1 MTYRTETIFGSL
13 NRLGS
18 LRDNGDVVDLRAT
31 YERVLAGEGDTQA
44 AAIAAVR
51 IPDTMIAFILGGD
64 RSIAAADAALA
75 FASPVVV
82 PAANAVL
89 EAPLIPGKLICM
101 GRNYWEHA
109 QESAMPVPD
118 DFPRG
123 FVKVQSTVTGPY
135 ADIPY
140 PWATKQFDFEAE
152 LVIVIGK
159 PTTGVSKEE
168 ALDYIFGYTVMND
181 LSARDWQFAERSKGN
196 HLLGKNL
203 DATGPM
209 GPAIILRRD
218 LPDPNNIRVTARI
231 NGEVRQ
237 DGYTR
242 QNDPRHPN
250 DDRAL
255 VAHDARTR
263 RHHQHGHPRRQLP
276 RRRQLEVAKTRRRR
290 RNRSPR
296 HRQTPQ
302 QDHCSDP
309 SDRRHLYGIVNTSR
323 LRARPLSATVRAL
336 SP

>member
-1 MTYRTETIFGSL
+1 VTYLTETIFGSL

-31 YERVLAGEGDTQA
+31 YERVLAAEGDTQA

-51 IPDTMIAFILGGD
+51 IPDTMIGFILGGE

-75 FASPVVV
+75 FKSPVIV

-89 EAPLIPGKLICM
+89 QSPLVPGKLICM

-159 PTTGVSKEE
+159 RTTGVSKEE
-168 ALDYIFGYTVMND
+168 AMDYVFGYTVMND

-203 DATGPM
+203 DETGPM

-218 LPDPNNIRVTARI
+218 LPDPSNIRVTARI
-231 NGEVRQ
+231 NGEIRQ

-242 QNDPRHPN
+242 QMIHDIPTMI
-250 DDRAL
+250 
-255 VAHDARTR
+255 AHWSRMT
-263 RHHQHGHPRRQLP
+263 
-276 RRRQLEVAKTRRRR
+276 LEPGDIISTGTPEGSSPADGSSKWLKPGDIVETEVQGVGKL
-290 RNRSPR
+290 RNKI
-296 HRQTPQ
+296 TP
-302 QDHCSDP
+302 P
-309 SDRRHLYGIVNTSR
+309 IRPVEGTYGG
-323 LRARPLSATVRAL
+323 
-336 SP
+336 